1 MGERVTNSPAEVT
14 VRMMPGYR
22 GTPLAVHE
30 VGEGRPLLL
39 LHGLFSSAQ
48 INWIKFGH
56 AAEIARRG
64 FRVIMPDF
72 RVHGQ
77 SDAPHDPAD
86 YPEDVLAL
94 DIEILV
100 DQLGLSDFDL
110 GGFSLGARTT
120 ALLLTRGLRPRR
132 FVMAGMGLEGLG
144 EWGRRRDFFLSVIED
159 RDTIKHGDPRWLS
172 VQFMKTTKVDIDAAV
187 LLLKSFGNFDP
198 AALGAIDIPSLV
210 VCGANDQD
218 NGSPQALVSAL
229 ADARFVEVP
238 GTHMSSVTHK
248 ELGQAI
254 ADFLGA

>member
-1 MGERVTNSPAEVT
+1 MGERVTNSPTEVT

-56 AAEIARRG
+56 AAEIASRG

-77 SDAPHDPAD
+77 SAAPHDAAD

-94 DIEILV
+94 DIEILIE
-100 DQLGLSDFDL
+100 QLGLTDFDL

-120 ALLLTRGLRPRR
+120 ALLLARGLRPRR
-132 FVMAGMGLEGLG
+132 VVMAGMGLEGLG

-159 RDTIKHGDPRWLS
+159 RENIKHGDPRWLS
-172 VQFMKTTKVDIDAAV
+172 VQFMKTTKVDTEAAV
-187 LLLKSFGNFDP
+187 LLLNSFGNFDP
-198 AALGAIDIPSLV
+198 SVLRDIDIPALV
-210 VCGANDQD
+210 VCGAEDRD
-218 NGSPQALVSAL
+218 NGSPEALVDAL
-229 ADARFVEVP
+229 ANARLAQVP

-248 ELGQAI
+248 ELGQSI
-254 ADFLGA
+254 ADFLAA